1 MSDLHAGAPLL
12 AGSPPVGRAS
22 GLVVDGARGDRL
34 LPVECWYPIEPAA
47 AVAPTVYELLPGTGF
62 VSAGAHDAPPAPGRA
77 PLVLFSHGR
86 TGTRIAYTL
95 LCEALAAIG
104 CVVISADHPGDTLID
119 FALEIAVDD
128 ATNERQRVDDAR
140 LLLDAALG
148 LEAGVPDA
156 VRAAIDPERV
166 AVSGHSYG
174 GYTAL
179 GLAAGAFGE
188 PDGRVR
194 AVVGLQAYTRA
205 LTDADLARVGVPTLL
220 SVAARDATTPP
231 AVDADRPWALLD
243 TPDTVRIDVADAAHQ
258 ACSDVGLYA
267 ELAPRVPD
275 LPQNLRDYLEDTAA
289 DTREAGM
296 RPWRAA
302 VALQARIA
310 AGFLDEVLGIDP
322 ARGAAVL
329 AEVEA
334 DPEVTL
340 RRRRA

>member
-1 MSDLHAGAPLL
+1 MTDLHAGDPLL
-12 AGSPPVGRAS
+12 GSAAPVGRAS
-22 GLVVDGARGDRL
+22 GLVVDPGRGDRL
-34 LPVECWYPIEPAA
+34 LPIECWYPIEPAA
-47 AVAPTVYELLPGTGF
+47 ATVPTVYELLPGTGF
-62 VSAGAHDAPPAPGRA
+62 TSAGAFEAPPASGPF

-95 LCEALAAIG
+95 LCEAIAALG

-140 LLLDAALG
+140 LVLDAALG
-148 LEAGVPDA
+148 GAAGVPDP
-156 VRAAIDPERV
+156 VRAVVDPARV
-166 AVSGHSYG
+166 AIAGHSYG

-179 GLAAGAFGE
+179 GLAAGAHGD
-188 PDGRVR
+188 PDPRVR

-205 LTDADLARVGVPTLL
+205 LTDADLARVTVPTLL
-220 SVAARDATTPP
+220 SVAARDTTTPP
-231 AVDADRPWALLD
+231 AVDADRPWEVLA
-243 TPDTVRIDVADAAHQ
+243 TPDTRRVDVADAAHQ

-289 DTREAGM
+289 DTRAAGM
-296 RPWRAA
+296 RPWRDA
-302 VALQARIA
+302 VALQARIV

-322 ARGAAVL
+322 ARGAATSAAV
-329 AEVEA
+329 AE
-334 DPEVTL
+334 DPQVTV
-340 RRRRA
+340 RRRSA

>member
-1 MSDLHAGAPLL
+1 MSDLRAGAPLL
-12 AGSPPVGRAS
+12 PDSPPVGRAS
-22 GLVVDGARGDRL
+22 GLVVDATRGDRL
-34 LPVECWYPIEPAA
+34 LPIECWYPIEATAA
-47 AVAPTVYELLPGTGF
+47 TTPTIYELLPGTGF
-62 VSAGAHDAPPAPGRA
+62 VSAGAFDAPPAPGRF
-77 PLVLFSHGR
+77 PLLLFSHGR

-95 LCEALAAIG
+95 LCEALAALG

-148 LEAGVPDA
+148 AAEGVPEA
-156 VRAAIDPERV
+156 VRAAIDPDRV
-166 AVSGHSYG
+166 AIGGHSYG

-188 PDGRVR
+188 PDRRVR

-205 LTDADLARVGVPTLL
+205 LTDADLDRIAVPTLL
-220 SVAARDATTPP
+220 SVAMRDATTPP
-231 AVDADRPWALLD
+231 EVDADRPWERLS

-267 ELAPRVPD
+267 ELAPQVPD
-275 LPQNLRDYLEDTAA
+275 LPQNLRDYLEETAA

-296 RPWRAA
+296 RPWRDA
-302 VALQARIA
+302 VTLQARIA

-322 ARGAAVL
+322 ARGAATL
-329 AEVEA
+329 AAVAA
-334 DPEVTL
+334 DPQVTL
-340 RRRRA
+340 QRRSA

>member
-1 MSDLHAGAPLL
+1 MSDLRAGAPLL
-12 AGSPPVGRAS
+12 AGAPPVGRAS

-34 LPVECWYPIEPAA
+34 LPVECWYPIDAA
-47 AVAPTVYELLPGTGF
+47 AATTPTIYELLPGTGF
-62 VSAGAHDAPPAPGRA
+62 VSAGAFDAPPAPGRF

-95 LCEALAAIG
+95 LCEAIAALG

-148 LEAGVPDA
+148 AADGVPDA
-156 VRAAIDPERV
+156 VCAAIDPARV
-166 AVSGHSYG
+166 AIAGHSYG

-188 PDGRVR
+188 PDRRVR

-205 LTDADLARVGVPTLL
+205 LTDADLDRIEVPTLL
-220 SVAARDATTPP
+220 SVAMRDATTPP
-231 AVDADRPWALLD
+231 EVDADRPWELLAA
-243 TPDTVRIDVADAAHQ
+243 PDTMRVDVADAAHQ

-267 ELAPRVPD
+267 ELAPQVPD
-275 LPQNLRDYLEDTAA
+275 LPQNLRDYLEETAA

-296 RPWRAA
+296 RPWREA
-302 VALQARIA
+302 VTLQARIA
-310 AGFLDEVLGIDP
+310 AGFLDDVLGMDP
-322 ARGAAVL
+322 ARGAATI
-329 AEVEA
+329 AAVEA
-334 DPEVTL
+334 DPQVTL
-340 RRRRA
+340 RRRSS

>member
-1 MSDLHAGAPLL
+1 VSGLHAGAPLL
-12 AGSPPVGRAS
+12 PDSPPVGRMS
-22 GLVVDGARGDRL
+22 GLVVDATRADRL
-34 LPVECWYPIEPAA
+34 LPVECWYPIGAA
-47 AVAPTVYELLPGTGF
+47 DATTPTVYELLPGTGF
-62 VSAGAHDAPPAPGRA
+62 TSAGAFEAAPAAGRV

-95 LCEALAAIG
+95 LCEALAARG

-128 ATNERQRVDDAR
+128 ATNERQRVEDAR

-148 LEAGVPDA
+148 DAEGVPAA
-156 VRAAIDPERV
+156 VRGAIDPDRIAV
-166 AVSGHSYG
+166 AGHSYG

-179 GLAAGAFGE
+179 GLAAGAFGD
-188 PDGRVR
+188 PDPRVG

-205 LTDADLARVGVPTLL
+205 LTDEDLARVRVPTLL

-231 AVDADRPWALLD
+231 AVDADRPWALLA
-243 TPDTVRIDVADAAHQ
+243 TPDTVRVDVADAAHQ

-275 LPQNLRDYLEDTAA
+275 LPQNLRDYLESTAA
-289 DTREAGM
+289 DTREPGM
-296 RPWRAA
+296 RSWREA

-322 ARGAAVL
+322 GRGAGTLGAV
-329 AEVEA
+329 AA
-334 DPEVTL
+334 DPAVTL
-340 RRRRA
+340 QRRRA